1 MSDFKAKNA
10 PKSNFGW
17 RSAQTCWE
25 NLQRSPDSLAG
36 FNFKVPTSSSSSL
49 SSSSFNFKNDTVIR
63 CSLLREGSG
72 EEQMGRDGSGR
83 KGRGWS
89 VVESNNF
96 LKIQYTLVKGA
107 IAKSAVYDCLVPF
120 DDKSTENQSL

>member
-1 MSDFKAKNA
+1 MSDFKAKSA
-10 PKSNFGW
+10 PKSNFSW
-17 RSAQTCWE
+17 RFAQTLLE
-25 NLQRSPDSLAG
+25 LSLQRSLDPLAG
-36 FNFKVPTSSSSSL
+36 FEGL
-49 SSSSFNFKNDTVIR
+49 
-63 CSLLREGSG
+63 LLREGSG

-107 IAKSAVYDCLVPF
+107 IAKSAVYTIACSVFINIL
-120 DDKSTENQSL
+120 QSL